1 MIQTLQSNAFENII
15 FQNQKILSLQSPLAQ
30 DVSIVFFTGSNCRH
44 CVTMREVIDRV
55 MPRYMGKMHFFT
67 INLSENKV
75 VVSKSQGTVYVADNS
90 DASIPHVPMV
100 VFYRKMIP
108 IMRFQGD
115 YNETEFVQFLTKATN
130 ITLDYTETSTAA
142 APIATPIYQQAPVTS
157 TPATTYHAPA
167 PYQQPAP
174 VYQPQSQSA
183 AYYPPPSHFPVQPQS
198 PYQQS
203 YYNTPHYRPPM
214 PEQRLPRQNFEI
226 ADARSGG
233 VFQSVE
239 NCSGKKF
246 CYLTLSSAYSTR
258 SN

>member
-1 MIQTLQSNAFENII
+1 MIQTLQSNAFENVI
-15 FQNQKILSLQSPLAQ
+15 FQNLKILSLQSPLAQ
-30 DVSIVFFTGSNCRH
+30 DASIVFFTGSNCRH

-55 MPRYMGKMHFFT
+55 MPRYMGKMQFFT

-75 VVSKSQGTVYVADNS
+75 VVTKSQGTVYAADGS

-100 VFYRKMIP
+100 VFYRKMVP
-108 IMRFQGD
+108 IMRFQGE
-115 YNETEFVQFLTKATN
+115 YNEAEFVQFLTKAAN
-130 ITLDYTETSTAA
+130 IEYMAESAAPPPTVYQPAAAA
-142 APIATPIYQQAPVTS
+142 AP
-157 TPATTYHAPA
+157 
-167 PYQQPAP
+167 
-174 VYQPQSQSA
+174 PQSNPA
-183 AYYPPPSHFPVQPQS
+183 AYQTYAQQNPQTYAQQQQQQQTYYPPPSHFPAQPQS

-214 PEQRLPRQNFEI
+214 PEQRLPRQQNFEI

-246 CYLTLSSAYSTR
+246 CYLTLSSAYSSR

>member
-1 MIQTLQSNAFENII
+1 MIQTLQSNAFENVI
-15 FQNQKILSLQSPLAQ
+15 FQNLKILSLQSPLAQ
-30 DVSIVFFTGSNCRH
+30 DASIVFFTGSNCRH

-55 MPRYMGKMHFFT
+55 MPRYMGKMQFFT

-75 VVSKSQGTVYVADNS
+75 VVTKSQGTVYAADGS

-100 VFYRKMIP
+100 VFYRKMVP
-108 IMRFQGD
+108 IMRFQGE
-115 YNETEFVQFLTKATN
+115 YNEAEFVQFLTKAAN
-130 ITLDYTETSTAA
+130 IEYMAESA
-142 APIATPIYQQAPVTS
+142 APPP
-157 TPATTYHAPA
+157 
-167 PYQQPAP
+167 P
-174 VYQPQSQSA
+174 VYQPAAAPPQSNPA
-183 AYYPPPSHFPVQPQS
+183 AYQTYAQQNPQTYAQQPQQQTYYPPPSHFPAQPQS

-214 PEQRLPRQNFEI
+214 PEQRLPRQQNFEI

-246 CYLTLSSAYSTR
+246 CYLTLSSAYSSR